1 MKLGALILGIIVS
14 IALLAAAGFLYTM
27 AGDRGERHYRTSIDV
42 IRQIQELSSNWSIEI
57 ARVRTDPLADFD
69 TLTAFAPQMNR
80 LRASL
85 SDTSRE
91 IPDLPD
97 RIANDIHIF
106 QSAIA
111 AKEERIERFK
121 TTYAVVRNSTRYL
134 PLAAANVTRQA
145 QDADNDALESSI
157 SILTQDM
164 NLYLASPTGAVKGRL
179 NAEVEKLREASVA
192 YPLPLA
198 NALANLLA
206 HAEVLLSRQVPMNDL
221 FQKATSNEI
230 SEFSNRLVD
239 SLEFEFRKASTLASY
254 YERGVVAVV
263 GVLALFWIVLVL
275 QHRARRRS
283 VPARRVDRASAG
295 VAADSPS
302 DPAYDEQLEP
312 LHSAEMRDE
321 LGTVA
326 PFGAFAR
333 ELSTAGPAQP
343 SPEPAGLSA
352 ESAMLYG
359 FLAERVGDSLVATAE
374 KVSSRMDY
382 LRQAQHKIHH
392 ALHGSEFLPD
402 LPDGGDLDEELE
414 ASSTIAA
421 HAHRE
426 INGIADLAKRLASFS
441 SLPNGDAERDMVN
454 VNACIDEV
462 VAATGADRAAA
473 VSKRFGTVPEI
484 FASRTEIR
492 LMLAQILENS
502 MHAVDGLDDR
512 QGTIKIDTASH
523 GENVQI
529 TIIDNG
535 AGIAPDNRAK
545 IFKPFYTSRDGAM
558 GLGLTL
564 TGHLVK
570 KYEGSIKVNS
580 LPGQG
585 TVTRITLP
593 TGTPGP

>member
-1 MKLGALILGIIVS
+1 MKFGALILGIIVS
-14 IALLAAAGFLYTM
+14 VALLAVAGFLYSM
-27 AGDRGERHYRTSIDV
+27 AGDHGERQYRTSIDL
-42 IRQIQELSSNWSIEI
+42 IRQIQELSSSWSIEI

-80 LRASL
+80 LRENL

-91 IPDLPD
+91 IPSLPD
-97 RIANDIHIF
+97 RLSNDIQVF

-145 QDADNDALESSI
+145 QEADNDALVNGVAL
-157 SILTQDM
+157 LTQDM

-206 HAEVLLSRQVPMNDL
+206 HAEVLLARQAAMNDL
-221 FQKATSNEI
+221 FQKATSSEI
-230 SEFSNRLVD
+230 SEFSNRLID

-254 YERGVVAVV
+254 YERGVAAVF

-275 QHRARRRS
+275 QQRGRRHA
-283 VPARRVDRASAG
+283 VPAQDAARVSDGA
-295 VAADSPS
+295 VADLSS
-302 DPAYDEQLEP
+302 DPAFDGQIEP
-312 LHSAEMRDE
+312 LHSAEARSE
-321 LGTVA
+321 LGDVSS
-326 PFGAFAR
+326 FGAFAR
-333 ELSTAGPAQP
+333 ELSAAGPAP
-343 SPEPAGLSA
+343 PAGLSA

-359 FLAERVGDSLVATAE
+359 FLAERVGDSLVATAQ
-374 KVSSRMDY
+374 KVSSRLDY

-392 ALHGSEFLPD
+392 ALHGSELLTE

-414 ASSTIAA
+414 ASATIAA

-426 INGIADLAKRLASFS
+426 INGITDLAKRLASFS
-441 SLPNGDAERDMVN
+441 GLPNGDAERDMVN

-462 VAATGADRAAA
+462 VAATGADQAAA
-473 VSKRFGTVPEI
+473 VTKRFGTVPEI

-502 MHAVDGLDDR
+502 MHAVKGLDDR

-535 AGIAPDNRAK
+535 AGIAPGNRAR

-564 TGHLVK
+564 TGQLVK

>member
-14 IALLAAAGFLYTM
+14 VLLLAAAGFLYSM
-27 AGDRGERHYRTSIDV
+27 AGDRGERHYRTSIDL
-42 IRQIQELSSNWSIEI
+42 IRQIQGLSSNWSIEI

-80 LRASL
+80 LRGSL

-91 IPDLPD
+91 IPALPD

-145 QDADNDALESSI
+145 QDANNDALESSI

-179 NAEVEKLREASVA
+179 NSEVETLREASVA

-198 NALANLLA
+198 NALANLLS

-230 SEFSNRLVD
+230 SEFSNRLID
-239 SLEFEFRKASTLASY
+239 NLEFEFRKAGTLASY
-254 YERGVVAVV
+254 YERGVVAVI

-275 QHRARRRS
+275 QHRARPRIASARDADR
-283 VPARRVDRASAG
+283 VPASVTAEL
-295 VAADSPS
+295 PS
-302 DPAYDEQLEP
+302 DPAFDGQLEP
-312 LHSAEMRDE
+312 LHSAEMQDE
-321 LGTVA
+321 FGAVP

-333 ELSTAGPAQP
+333 ELAAASPAR
-343 SPEPAGLSA
+343 LSA

-359 FLAERVGDSLVATAE
+359 FLAERVGDSLVTTAK

-392 ALHGSEFLPD
+392 ALHNSEFLPD

-462 VAATGADRAAA
+462 VAATGADKAAA
-473 VSKRFGTVPEI
+473 VSKRLGTVPEI

-502 MHAVDGLDDR
+502 MHAVEGLDDR

-535 AGIAPDNRAK
+535 AGIAPGNRAK

>member
-14 IALLAAAGFLYTM
+14 VVLLAAAGFLYSM
-27 AGDRGERHYRTSIDV
+27 AGDRGERHYRTSIDL
-42 IRQIQELSSNWSIEI
+42 IRQIQEFSSNWSIEI

-69 TLTAFAPQMNR
+69 NLTAFAPQMNR
-80 LRASL
+80 LKGSL

-91 IPDLPD
+91 IPALPD

-106 QSAIA
+106 QSALA

-145 QDADNDALESSI
+145 QDADNDALENSI

-164 NLYLASPTGAVKGRL
+164 HLYLASPTGAVKGRL
-179 NAEVEKLREASVA
+179 NIEVEKLREASVA

-198 NALANLLA
+198 NALANLLS
-206 HAEVLLSRQVPMNDL
+206 HAEVLLSRQVAMNDL

-230 SEFSNRLVD
+230 SEFSNRLID
-239 SLEFEFRKASTLASY
+239 NLEFEFRKASTLASY
-254 YERGVVAVV
+254 YERGVVAVI
-263 GVLALFWIVLVL
+263 GVLALFWIVLIL
-275 QHRARRRS
+275 QHRARRHPTSARDADR
-283 VPARRVDRASAG
+283 VPTSAT
-295 VAADSPS
+295 AESSS
-302 DPAYDEQLEP
+302 DPAFDRQLEP
-312 LHSAEMRDE
+312 LHSAEMQDE
-321 LGTVA
+321 FGAVP

-333 ELSTAGPAQP
+333 DLATASPAR
-343 SPEPAGLSA
+343 PAGLSA

-392 ALHGSEFLPD
+392 ALHNSEFLPD

-454 VNACIDEV
+454 INACIDEV
-462 VAATGADRAAA
+462 VTATGADKAAA

-502 MHAVDGLDDR
+502 VHAVEGLDDR
-512 QGTIKIDTASH
+512 QGTIKVDTASH

>member
-1 MKLGALILGIIVS
+1 MKLGVLILGIIVS
-14 IALLAAAGFLYTM
+14 VLLLAAAGFLYSM
-27 AGDRGERHYRTSIDV
+27 AGDRGERHHRTSIDL
-42 IRQIQELSSNWSIEI
+42 IRQIQGLSSNWSIEI

-69 TLTAFAPQMNR
+69 NLTAFAPQMNR
-80 LRASL
+80 LRGSL
-85 SDTSRE
+85 TDTSRE

-106 QSAIA
+106 QSALA

-145 QDADNDALESSI
+145 QDTDNDALESSI

-179 NAEVEKLREASVA
+179 NSEVEKLREASVA

-198 NALANLLA
+198 NALANLLS
-206 HAEVLLSRQVPMNDL
+206 HAEVLLSRQVAMNDL

-230 SEFSNRLVD
+230 SEFSNRLID
-239 SLEFEFRKASTLASY
+239 NLEFEFRKASTLASY

-275 QHRARRRS
+275 QHRARRRT
-283 VPARRVDRASAG
+283 ASARD
-295 VAADSPS
+295 ADRTPASATAGLPS
-302 DPAYDEQLEP
+302 DPAFDGPFEP
-312 LHSAEMRDE
+312 LHSAEMQDE
-321 LGTVA
+321 FGGVP

-333 ELSTAGPAQP
+333 ELATASPAP
-343 SPEPAGLSA
+343 PAGLSA
-352 ESAMLYG
+352 ESAMLYS
-359 FLAERVGDSLVATAE
+359 FLAERVGDSLVTTAQ

-392 ALHGSEFLPD
+392 ALHNSEFLPD

-462 VAATGADRAAA
+462 VAATGADQTAA
-473 VSKRFGTVPEI
+473 VSKRFGTVPDI

-502 MHAVDGLDDR
+502 IHAVEGLDDR

-570 KYEGSIKVNS
+570 KYEGSIKINS

>member
-1 MKLGALILGIIVS
+1 MKLGVLILGIIVS
-14 IALLAAAGFLYTM
+14 VLLLAAAGFLYSM
-27 AGDRGERHYRTSIDV
+27 AGDRGERHHRTSIDL
-42 IRQIQELSSNWSIEI
+42 IRQIQGLSSNWSIEI

-69 TLTAFAPQMNR
+69 NLTAFAPQMNR
-80 LRASL
+80 LRGSL
-85 SDTSRE
+85 TDTSRE

-106 QSAIA
+106 QSALA

-145 QDADNDALESSI
+145 QDTDNDALESSI

-179 NAEVEKLREASVA
+179 NSEVEKLREASVA

-198 NALANLLA
+198 NALANLLS
-206 HAEVLLSRQVPMNDL
+206 HAEVLLSRQVAMNDL

-230 SEFSNRLVD
+230 SEFSNRLID
-239 SLEFEFRKASTLASY
+239 NLEFEFRKASTLASY

-275 QHRARRRS
+275 QHRARRRT
-283 VPARRVDRASAG
+283 ASARD
-295 VAADSPS
+295 ADRTPASATAGLPS
-302 DPAYDEQLEP
+302 NPAFDGPFEP
-312 LHSAEMRDE
+312 LHSAEMQDE
-321 LGTVA
+321 FGGVP

-333 ELSTAGPAQP
+333 ELATASPAP
-343 SPEPAGLSA
+343 PAGLSA
-352 ESAMLYG
+352 ESAMLYS
-359 FLAERVGDSLVATAE
+359 FLAERVGDSLVTTAQ

-392 ALHGSEFLPD
+392 ALHNSEFLPD

-462 VAATGADRAAA
+462 VAATGADQAAA
-473 VSKRFGTVPEI
+473 VSKRFGTVPDI

-502 MHAVDGLDDR
+502 IHAVEGLDDR
-512 QGTIKIDTASH
+512 HGTIKIDTASH

-570 KYEGSIKVNS
+570 KYEGSIKINS

>member
-14 IALLAAAGFLYTM
+14 VLLLAAASFLYSM
-27 AGDRGERHYRTSIDV
+27 AGDRGERHHRTSIDL

-69 TLTAFAPQMNR
+69 ALTAFAPQMNR
-80 LRASL
+80 LRGSL
-85 SDTSRE
+85 TDTSRE

-179 NAEVEKLREASVA
+179 ISEVEKLREASVA

-198 NALANLLA
+198 NALANLLS

-221 FQKATSNEI
+221 FQKATSSEI
-230 SEFSNRLVD
+230 SEFSNRLID
-239 SLEFEFRKASTLASY
+239 NLEFEFRKASTLASY
-254 YERGVVAVV
+254 YERGVVAVI

-275 QHRARRRS
+275 QYRARRRTTS
-283 VPARRVDRASAG
+283 ARDAHRFPAGATAE
-295 VAADSPS
+295 SPS
-302 DPAYDEQLEP
+302 APAFDGKFEP
-312 LHSAEMRDE
+312 LHAAEMQDE
-321 LGTVA
+321 FGA
-326 PFGAFAR
+326 APPFGAFAR
-333 ELSTAGPAQP
+333 ELATASPAP
-343 SPEPAGLSA
+343 PAGLSA

-359 FLAERVGDSLVATAE
+359 FLAERVGDSLVTAAE

-392 ALHGSEFLPD
+392 ALHNSEFLPD
-402 LPDGGDLDEELE
+402 LADGGDLDEELE

-462 VAATGADRAAA
+462 VAATGADKAAA

-502 MHAVDGLDDR
+502 MHAVERLDDR

>member
-14 IALLAAAGFLYTM
+14 VLLLAAAGFLYSL
-27 AGDRGERHYRTSIDV
+27 AGDRGERHYRTSVDL

-80 LRASL
+80 LRTNL

-145 QDADNDALESSI
+145 QDANYDELESSI

-179 NAEVEKLREASVA
+179 NSEVEKLREASVA

-198 NALANLLA
+198 NALANLLS
-206 HAEVLLSRQVPMNDL
+206 HAEVLLARQVPMNDL

-230 SEFSNRLVD
+230 SEFSNRLID
-239 SLEFEFRKASTLASY
+239 NLEFEFRKASTLASY

-275 QHRARRRS
+275 QYRARRT
-283 VPARRVDRASAG
+283 VPARDAVRVSASA
-295 VAADSPS
+295 AADSAS
-302 DPAYDEQLEP
+302 DPAYDGEIEP
-312 LHSAEMRDE
+312 PHSAAMHDE
-321 LGTVA
+321 LGTMP
-326 PFGAFAR
+326 PFGAYAR
-333 ELSTAGPAQP
+333 ELSADSAARP
-343 SPEPAGLSA
+343 SAEPAGLSA

-374 KVSSRMDY
+374 KISSRMDY

-462 VAATGADRAAA
+462 VEGTGAEQAAA

-502 MHAVDGLDDR
+502 MHAVDGLGD
-512 QGTIKIDTASH
+512 
-523 GENVQI
+523 
-529 TIIDNG
+529 
-535 AGIAPDNRAK
+535 
-545 IFKPFYTSRDGAM
+545 
-558 GLGLTL
+558 
-564 TGHLVK
+564 
-570 KYEGSIKVNS
+570 
-580 LPGQG
+580 
-585 TVTRITLP
+585 
-593 TGTPGP
+593 

>member
-1 MKLGALILGIIVS
+1 MKLGVLILGIIVS
-14 IALLAAAGFLYTM
+14 VLLLAAAGFLYSM
-27 AGDRGERHYRTSIDV
+27 AGDRGERHHRTSIDL
-42 IRQIQELSSNWSIEI
+42 IRQIQGLSSNWSIEI

-69 TLTAFAPQMNR
+69 NLTAFAPQMNR
-80 LRASL
+80 LRGSL
-85 SDTSRE
+85 TDTSRE

-106 QSAIA
+106 QSALA

-145 QDADNDALESSI
+145 QDTDNDALESSI

-179 NAEVEKLREASVA
+179 NSEVEKLREASVA

-198 NALANLLA
+198 NALANLLS
-206 HAEVLLSRQVPMNDL
+206 HAEVLISRQVAMNDL

-230 SEFSNRLVD
+230 SEFSNRLID
-239 SLEFEFRKASTLASY
+239 NLEFEFRKASTLASY

-275 QHRARRRS
+275 QYRARRRT
-283 VPARRVDRASAG
+283 ASARD
-295 VAADSPS
+295 ADRTPASATAGLPS
-302 DPAYDEQLEP
+302 DPAFDGQFEP
-312 LHSAEMRDE
+312 LHSAEMQDE
-321 LGTVA
+321 FGGVP

-333 ELSTAGPAQP
+333 ELATASPAP
-343 SPEPAGLSA
+343 PAGLSA
-352 ESAMLYG
+352 ESAMLYS
-359 FLAERVGDSLVATAE
+359 FLAERVGDSLVTTAQ

-392 ALHGSEFLPD
+392 ALHNSEFLPD

-462 VAATGADRAAA
+462 VAATGADQAAA
-473 VSKRFGTVPEI
+473 VSKRFGTVPDI

-502 MHAVDGLDDR
+502 IHAVEGLDDR
-512 QGTIKIDTASH
+512 HGTIKIDTASH

-570 KYEGSIKVNS
+570 KYEGSIKINS

>member
-1 MKLGALILGIIVS
+1 MKLGVLILGIIVS
-14 IALLAAAGFLYTM
+14 VLLLAAAGFLYSM
-27 AGDRGERHYRTSIDV
+27 AGDRGERHHRTSIDL
-42 IRQIQELSSNWSIEI
+42 IRQIQGLSSNWSIEI

-69 TLTAFAPQMNR
+69 NLTAFAPQMNR
-80 LRASL
+80 LRKSL
-85 SDTSRE
+85 TDTSRE

-106 QSAIA
+106 QSALA

-145 QDADNDALESSI
+145 QDTDNDALESSI

-179 NAEVEKLREASVA
+179 NSEVEKLREASVA

-198 NALANLLA
+198 NTLANLLS
-206 HAEVLLSRQVPMNDL
+206 HAEVLLSRQAAMNDL

-230 SEFSNRLVD
+230 SEFSNRLID
-239 SLEFEFRKASTLASY
+239 NLEFGFRKASTLASY

-275 QHRARRRS
+275 QYRARRRT
-283 VPARRVDRASAG
+283 ASARD
-295 VAADSPS
+295 ADRTPASATAGLPS
-302 DPAYDEQLEP
+302 DPAFDGQFEP
-312 LHSAEMRDE
+312 LHSAEMQDE
-321 LGTVA
+321 FGGVP

-333 ELSTAGPAQP
+333 ELAAASPAP
-343 SPEPAGLSA
+343 PAGLSA
-352 ESAMLYG
+352 ESAMLYS
-359 FLAERVGDSLVATAE
+359 FLAKRVGDSLVTTAQ

-392 ALHGSEFLPD
+392 ALHNSEFLPD

-462 VAATGADRAAA
+462 VAATGADQAAA
-473 VSKRFGTVPEI
+473 VSKRFGTVPDI

-502 MHAVDGLDDR
+502 IHAVEGLDDR

-570 KYEGSIKVNS
+570 KYEGSIKINS

>member
-1 MKLGALILGIIVS
+1 MKLGVLILGIIVS
-14 IALLAAAGFLYTM
+14 VLLLAAAGFLYSM
-27 AGDRGERHYRTSIDV
+27 AGDRGERHHRTSIDL
-42 IRQIQELSSNWSIEI
+42 IRQIQGLSSNWSIEI

-69 TLTAFAPQMNR
+69 NLTAFAPQMNR
-80 LRASL
+80 LRKSL
-85 SDTSRE
+85 TDTSRE

-106 QSAIA
+106 QSALA

-145 QDADNDALESSI
+145 QDTDNDSLESSI

-179 NAEVEKLREASVA
+179 NSEVEKLREASVA

-198 NALANLLA
+198 NALANLLS
-206 HAEVLLSRQVPMNDL
+206 HAEVLLSRQAAMNDL

-230 SEFSNRLVD
+230 SEFSNRLID
-239 SLEFEFRKASTLASY
+239 NLEFGFRKASTLASY

-275 QHRARRRS
+275 QYRARRRT
-283 VPARRVDRASAG
+283 ASARD
-295 VAADSPS
+295 ADRTPASATAGLPS
-302 DPAYDEQLEP
+302 DPAFDGQFEP
-312 LHSAEMRDE
+312 LHSAEMQDE
-321 LGTVA
+321 FGGVP

-333 ELSTAGPAQP
+333 ELAAASPAP
-343 SPEPAGLSA
+343 PAGLSA
-352 ESAMLYG
+352 ESAMLYS
-359 FLAERVGDSLVATAE
+359 FLAKRVGDSLVTTAQ

-392 ALHGSEFLPD
+392 AVHNSEFLPD

-462 VAATGADRAAA
+462 VAATGADQAAA
-473 VSKRFGTVPEI
+473 VSKRFGTVPDI

-502 MHAVDGLDDR
+502 IHAVEGLDDR

-570 KYEGSIKVNS
+570 KYEGSIKINS

>member
-1 MKLGALILGIIVS
+1 MKLGVLILGIIVS
-14 IALLAAAGFLYTM
+14 VLLLAAAGFLYSM
-27 AGDRGERHYRTSIDV
+27 AGDRGERHHRTSIAL
-42 IRQIQELSSNWSIEI
+42 IRQIQGLSSNWSIEI

-69 TLTAFAPQMNR
+69 NLTAFAPQMNR
-80 LRASL
+80 LRGSL
-85 SDTSRE
+85 TDTSRE

-106 QSAIA
+106 QSSLA

-145 QDADNDALESSI
+145 QDTDNDALESSI

-179 NAEVEKLREASVA
+179 NSEVEKLREASVA

-198 NALANLLA
+198 NALANLLS
-206 HAEVLLSRQVPMNDL
+206 HAEVLISRQVAMNDL

-230 SEFSNRLVD
+230 SEFSNRLID
-239 SLEFEFRKASTLASY
+239 NLEFEFRKASTLASY

-275 QHRARRRS
+275 QYRARRRT
-283 VPARRVDRASAG
+283 ASARD
-295 VAADSPS
+295 ADRTPASATAGLPS
-302 DPAYDEQLEP
+302 DPAFDGQFEP
-312 LHSAEMRDE
+312 LHSAEMQDE
-321 LGTVA
+321 FGGVP

-333 ELSTAGPAQP
+333 ELATASPAP
-343 SPEPAGLSA
+343 PAGLSA
-352 ESAMLYG
+352 ESAMLYS
-359 FLAERVGDSLVATAE
+359 FLAERVGDSLVTTAQ

-392 ALHGSEFLPD
+392 ALHNSEFLPD

-462 VAATGADRAAA
+462 VAATGADQAAA
-473 VSKRFGTVPEI
+473 VSKRFGTVPDI

-502 MHAVDGLDDR
+502 IHAVEGLDDR
-512 QGTIKIDTASH
+512 HGTIKIDTASH

-570 KYEGSIKVNS
+570 KYEGSIKINS

>member
-1 MKLGALILGIIVS
+1 MKLGVLILGIIVS
-14 IALLAAAGFLYTM
+14 VLLLAAAGFLYSM
-27 AGDRGERHYRTSIDV
+27 AGDRGERHHRTSIDL
-42 IRQIQELSSNWSIEI
+42 IRQIQGLSSNWSIEI

-69 TLTAFAPQMNR
+69 NLTAFAPQMNR
-80 LRASL
+80 LRGSL
-85 SDTSRE
+85 TDTSRE

-106 QSAIA
+106 QSALA

-145 QDADNDALESSI
+145 QDTDNDALESSI

-179 NAEVEKLREASVA
+179 NSEVEKLREASVA

-198 NALANLLA
+198 NALANLLS
-206 HAEVLLSRQVPMNDL
+206 HAEVLLSRQAAMNDL

-230 SEFSNRLVD
+230 SEFSNRLID
-239 SLEFEFRKASTLASY
+239 NLEFGFRKASTLASY

-263 GVLALFWIVLVL
+263 GVLALFWIVLVV
-275 QHRARRRS
+275 QYRARRRT
-283 VPARRVDRASAG
+283 ASARD
-295 VAADSPS
+295 ADRTPASATAGLPS
-302 DPAYDEQLEP
+302 DPAFDGQFEP
-312 LHSAEMRDE
+312 LHSAEMQDE
-321 LGTVA
+321 FGGVP

-333 ELSTAGPAQP
+333 ELAAASPAP
-343 SPEPAGLSA
+343 PAGLSA
-352 ESAMLYG
+352 ESAMLYS
-359 FLAERVGDSLVATAE
+359 FLAKRVGDSLVTTAQ

-392 ALHGSEFLPD
+392 ALHNSEFLPD

-462 VAATGADRAAA
+462 VAATGADQAAA
-473 VSKRFGTVPEI
+473 VSKRFGTVPDI

-502 MHAVDGLDDR
+502 IHAVEGLDDR

-535 AGIAPDNRAK
+535 AGIAQDNRAK

-570 KYEGSIKVNS
+570 KYEGSIKINS

>member
-1 MKLGALILGIIVS
+1 MKLGVLILGIIVS
-14 IALLAAAGFLYTM
+14 VLLLAAAGFLYSM
-27 AGDRGERHYRTSIDV
+27 AGDRGERHHRTSIDL
-42 IRQIQELSSNWSIEI
+42 IRQIQGLSSNWSIEI

-69 TLTAFAPQMNR
+69 NLTAFAPQMNR
-80 LRASL
+80 LRGSL
-85 SDTSRE
+85 TDTSRE

-106 QSAIA
+106 QSALA

-145 QDADNDALESSI
+145 QDTDNDALESSI

-179 NAEVEKLREASVA
+179 NSEVEKLREASVA

-198 NALANLLA
+198 NALANLLS
-206 HAEVLLSRQVPMNDL
+206 HAEVLLSRQAAMNDL

-230 SEFSNRLVD
+230 SEFSNRLID
-239 SLEFEFRKASTLASY
+239 NLEFGFRKASTLASY

-275 QHRARRRS
+275 QYRARRRT
-283 VPARRVDRASAG
+283 ASARD
-295 VAADSPS
+295 ADRTPASATAGLPS
-302 DPAYDEQLEP
+302 DPAFDGQFEP
-312 LHSAEMRDE
+312 LHSAEMQDE
-321 LGTVA
+321 FGGVP

-333 ELSTAGPAQP
+333 ELAAASPAP
-343 SPEPAGLSA
+343 PAGLSA
-352 ESAMLYG
+352 ESAMLYS
-359 FLAERVGDSLVATAE
+359 FLAKRVGDSLVTTAQ

-392 ALHGSEFLPD
+392 ALHNSEFLPD

-462 VAATGADRAAA
+462 VAATGADQAAA
-473 VSKRFGTVPEI
+473 VSKRFGTVPDI

-502 MHAVDGLDDR
+502 IHAVEGLDDR

-570 KYEGSIKVNS
+570 KYEGSIKINS